1 MPYGDTKSVNDITT
15 QILYMEL
22 YPMTIKSTLKS
33 LSIIAAVVILGG
45 GGWYVWQNQQS
56 AFLSEQLPE
65 SVAYGNGRIEATEY
79 DIATKLP
86 GRLVEVLAQE
96 GDMVEA
102 GQTLAIIDT
111 DDLNAQLRE
120 ANAGLR
126 VAKESRKYALAIVEQ
141 HKSEL
146 TFVEAELSRSEALL
160 KQGHISKEVVDQKR
174 TASATAQ
181 AALKAASVKVV
192 QSDAEIEAAQA
203 RIERLESNIADSTL
217 KAPISGRILYRLAEP
232 AEVLGSGGKVF
243 TLLDLTDV
251 YMSIYLPT
259 AQAGKVTIGSEARI
273 IIDAV
278 AQYTLPAKVTFVS
291 AQAQFTPKS
300 VETRNERD
308 KLMFRVKVKLDAQ
321 LLKDHI
327 EQVKTGV
334 PGLAYVLLAPEINW
348 PSQLQVRVPE

>member
-1 MPYGDTKSVNDITT
+1 
-15 QILYMEL
+15 
-22 YPMTIKSTLKS
+22 MTIKSTLKS

-56 AFLSEQLPE
+56 ALLSEQLPE

-146 TFVEAELSRSEALL
+146 TFVEAELSRSEALF

-203 RIERLESNIADSTL
+203 RIERLGSNIADSTL

-278 AQYTLPAKVTFVS
+278 SQYTLPAKVTFVS

-334 PGLAYVLLAPEINW
+334 PGLAYVLLAPETNW
-348 PSQLQVRVPE
+348 PTQLQVRVPE

>member
-1 MPYGDTKSVNDITT
+1 
-15 QILYMEL
+15 MEF
-22 YPMTIKSTLKS
+22 YRMTVKSTLKS
-33 LSIIAAVVILGG
+33 LSTIAVMIILGG
-45 GGWYVWQNQQS
+45 GGWYAWQTQQS
-56 AFLSEQLPE
+56 ALLSEQLPE

-86 GRLVEVLAQE
+86 GRLIEVLAQE

-102 GQTLAIIDT
+102 GQTLAVIDT

-126 VAKESRKYALAIVEQ
+126 VATESRKYALAIVEQ

-146 TFVEAELSRSEALL
+146 NFAETELHRSVTLL
-160 KQGHISKEVVDQKR
+160 KQGHISKEVVDQQR
-174 TASATAQ
+174 TSAATAQ
-181 AALKAASVKVV
+181 AALKAANVKVV
-192 QSDAEIEAAQA
+192 QSSAEIEAAQA
-203 RIERLESNIADSTL
+203 RIERLQSNIADSTL

-232 AEVLGSGGKVF
+232 GEVLGSGGKVF
-243 TLLDLTDV
+243 SLLDLTDV

-259 AQAGKVTIGSEARI
+259 AQAGRVTIGSEARI
-273 IIDAV
+273 VIDAI

-308 KLMFRVKVKLDAQ
+308 KLMFRVKVKLDAK
-321 LLKDHI
+321 LLNDHI
-327 EQVKTGV
+327 KQVKTGV
-334 PGLAYVLLAPEINW
+334 PGLAYVLLAPEKNW
-348 PSQLQVRVPE
+348 PMLLQVRVPE